1 MNEYFNEF
9 TKRFG
14 KTYSTESEAET
25 RRQIFKNNLLKVF
38 AHNTGAA
45 IGQLSFTQHI
55 NQFADMTVEE
65 IISGVTGYFPSQ
77 TYEQTQNQSGAQ
89 HKVQGDY
96 YANSWIFDWRST
108 SVKTPVQN
116 QVEF

>member
-1 MNEYFNEF
+1 
-9 TKRFG
+9 
-14 KTYSTESEAET
+14 
-25 RRQIFKNNLLKVF
+25 
-38 AHNTGAA
+38 
-45 IGQLSFTQHI
+45 
-55 NQFADMTVEE
+55 MTVEE

-116 QVEF
+116 QVEFRNFQLIPSETNLDCLKMIRAVVVHVFISLQLL